1 MGFAPSSCKATEEE
15 MERLMA
21 AYGQAVKRM
30 CRLYLK
36 DAALAEDA
44 AQETFL
50 KAWRHW
56 GDFRGECGEQTW
68 LMRIAINTC
77 RDMLRRGWLRWMD
90 RRVTPEAT
98 PLAMAE
104 EPRPALA
111 EAVQALPRLSREVV
125 VLYYYQGMDVKETA
139 QTLGI
144 NVNTAKSRLL
154 RARKLLKIH
163 LEGGG
168 NLDE

>member
-1 MGFAPSSCKATEEE
+1 MGFAQSSCKATEEE

-21 AYGQAVKRM
+21 AHGQAVKRM

-56 GDFRGECGEQTW
+56 GDFRGQCSEQTW
-68 LMRIAINTC
+68 LTRIAVNTC
-77 RDMLRRGWLRWMD
+77 RDMLRRGWFRWTD
-90 RRVTPEAT
+90 RRVTPESL
-98 PLAMAE
+98 PLVAPD
-104 EPRPALA
+104 EPRPLLA
-111 EAVQALPRLSREVV
+111 EAVMALPRPSREVV

-139 QTLGI
+139 QALGI

-168 NLDE
+168 TLDE

>member
-21 AYGQAVKRM
+21 AYGQAVKRT

-56 GDFRGECGEQTW
+56 GDFRGECGEKTW

-77 RDMLRRGWLRWMD
+77 RDMLRRGWFRWMD